1 MRQVRVRIIRNKR
14 KFDPSYKT
22 KPQLQH
28 RLTGLRG
35 DSLVTKQKRE
45 RKKGKTQAK
54 VLSKHQ
60 NDGGGKKRNKT
71 RNKTKNRRRTNN
83 KKKRKTKNKFSLK
96 NAKKR
101 IISKEKYK
109 ELIQKRQ
116 HNKKLSLNERK
127 KLDHALF
134 INYCSCVK
142 SLKYDSKVKDYL
154 EYPVCM
160 SSIYKKRGFNPP
172 KGVTVRCKKY
182 K

>member
-1 MRQVRVRIIRNKR
+1 VLSRHLERGKIKKR
-14 KFDPSYKT
+14 K
-22 KPQLQH
+22 
-28 RLTGLRG
+28 
-35 DSLVTKQKRE
+35 
-45 RKKGKTQAK
+45 
-54 VLSKHQ
+54 
-60 NDGGGKKRNKT
+60 KT
-71 RNKTKNRRRTNN
+71 RNRHRTNN
-83 KKKRKTKNKFSLK
+83 KKETKNKFSLK
-96 NAKKR
+96 NSKKR
-101 IISKEKYK
+101 MISKEKYK

-134 INYCSCVK
+134 INYCKCVK

-172 KGVTVRCKKY
+172 KGVSVRCKKY